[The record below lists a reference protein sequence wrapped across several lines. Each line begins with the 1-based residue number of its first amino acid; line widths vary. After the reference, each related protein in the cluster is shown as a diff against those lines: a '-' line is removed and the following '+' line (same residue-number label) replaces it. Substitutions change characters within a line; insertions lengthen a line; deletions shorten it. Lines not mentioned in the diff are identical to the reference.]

1 MLSGSRAGK
10 KGGYGLPVMR
20 CATGHK
26 VVADTLDMQG
36 AQELRPHFLLR
47 LELSRK
53 KRAGLRDENEKRRL
67 CMCVYLHK
75 HRDDNTL
82 PFRNLSFIP

>member
-1 MLSGSRAGK
+1 MLSGTKGGK

-26 VVADTLDMQG
+26 VVAVTLDMQG

-53 KRAGLRDENEKRRL
+53 KRAGLRDEEERRRL
-67 CMCVYLHK
+67 CMCMYLQEE
-75 HRDDNTL
+75 RQ
-82 PFRNLSFIP
+82 